1 MALNLARN
9 TCAHHGRLFNKVH
22 IISPKLPATGT
33 HTDLDCI
40 NTDWKRTFGQ
50 LTLVQFL
57 LDRFAVGNKKLLPAV
72 IQTYPEVQRAPIS
85 RIGASDNWQTMSKL
99 WTI

>member
-1 MALNLARN
+1 MRSSQS
-9 TCAHHGRLFNKVH
+9 LFNKVH

-57 LDRFAVGNKKLLPAV
+57 LDRFAVGNKKLVASSHTNVSKSLGSPYF
-72 IQTYPEVQRAPIS
+72 TYRSP
-85 RIGASDNWQTMSKL
+85 
-99 WTI
+99 